1 MNGERHTISE
11 EDLHAYVDDQ
21 LDPERRRAV
30 DCHLATDGA
39 AGRLVKI
46 YAAQRS
52 ALRAAFRVP
61 CGPAPDALNV
71 RRLST
76 GRVMRRALPWRA
88 AAAVVLAFAAGG
100 GGGWLIHGRLSG
112 ASSTGILALAREAG
126 ANHVVFAADH
136 GHAVE
141 IRAAQS
147 QELASWLSRRL
158 NHSITLPDLSAAGY
172 RFMGGRLVATDQGPA
187 AMLMYDDDHGTRIT
201 VYARPMARAAPDT
214 KTIPIRALATDGYAW
229 ICDGLGYAVV
239 SSTHGKDLRDIATS
253 VRHQV
258 DPT

>member
-1 MNGERHTISE
+1 MSEGHRATPE
-11 EDLHAYVDDQ
+11 EDLHAYIDNQ
-21 LDPERRRAV
+21 LDPERRQAV
-30 DCHLATDGA
+30 ERHLTANQA
-39 AGRLVKI
+39 AALLVKA

-52 ALRAAFRVP
+52 ALRNAFP
-61 CGPAPDALNV
+61 IPQGPVPDALNV
-71 RRLST
+71 RRLSQT
-76 GRVMRRALPWRA
+76 RLPQRSVPWRTA
-88 AAAVVLAFAAGG
+88 AAFLLAFLAGG
-100 GGGWLIHGRLSG
+100 GGGWFMHGQI
-112 ASSTGILALAREAG
+112 SSTPPTDIRALAQEAG

-158 NHSITLPDLSAAGY
+158 DRSITLPDLSAAGY
-172 RFMGGRLVATDQGPA
+172 RFMGGRLVATEHGPA

-201 VYARPMARAAPDT
+201 VYTRPMGTPGTDS
-214 KTIPIRALATDGYAW
+214 KTVPIRTPATDGYAW

-239 SSTHGKDLRDIATS
+239 STAHGKDLLDIATS